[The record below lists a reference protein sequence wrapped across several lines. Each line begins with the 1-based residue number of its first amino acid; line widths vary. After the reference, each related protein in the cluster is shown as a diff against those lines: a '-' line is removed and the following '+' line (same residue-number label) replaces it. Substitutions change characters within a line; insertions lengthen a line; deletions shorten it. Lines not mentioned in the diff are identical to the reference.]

1 MRITVKVKNHETTF
15 FNVSAVSFAD
25 HNEDEM
31 DEIYEVPVY
40 GASELFIESQ
50 SGQEYKVNFLNDDEA
65 REKYSLL
72 KEAIDEDR
80 RAFYLEALS
89 MDYMGDE

>member
-65 REKYSLL
+65 REKYRLL
-72 KEAIDEDR
+72 KRAIDEER
-80 RAFYLEALS
+80 KSFSLEALS
-89 MDYMGDE
+89 IDYMGDE